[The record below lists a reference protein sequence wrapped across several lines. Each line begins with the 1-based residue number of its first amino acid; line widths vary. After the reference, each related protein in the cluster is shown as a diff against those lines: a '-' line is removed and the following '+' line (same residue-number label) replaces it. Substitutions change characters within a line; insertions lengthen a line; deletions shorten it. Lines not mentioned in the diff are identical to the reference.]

1 MGTLSWRVWAQF
13 IRENKIKSYVYF
25 PLIVWQISVP
35 HDGYEGTIIAE
46 PSGFGVVIPE
56 DVQSAIKLC
65 VPSGSKKGVF
75 YINKSN
81 SQIAKQY
88 EE

>member
-1 MGTLSWRVWAQF
+1 M
-13 IRENKIKSYVYF
+13 
-25 PLIVWQISVP
+25 P

-46 PSGFGVVIPE
+46 TSGFGVVIPE

-81 SQIAKQY
+81 SPKAKQY

>member
-1 MGTLSWRVWAQF
+1 MS
-13 IRENKIKSYVYF
+13 ISH
-25 PLIVWQISVP
+25 LIEWQISVP

-65 VPSGSKKGVF
+65 VPSGCKKGVF

>member
-1 MGTLSWRVWAQF
+1 M
-13 IRENKIKSYVYF
+13 
-25 PLIVWQISVP
+25 P
-35 HDGYEGTIIAE
+35 HDGYEGTIMAE

-65 VPSGSKKGVF
+65 VPSGCKKGVF

-81 SQIAKQY
+81 SQKAKQY

>member
-1 MGTLSWRVWAQF
+1 MILWLKMGKGT
-13 IRENKIKSYVYF
+13 VYHMM
-25 PLIVWQISVP
+25 VMK
-35 HDGYEGTIIAE
+35 GTIMAE

-65 VPSGSKKGVF
+65 VPSGCKKGVF